1 MVLDDFR
8 QISFTSSNNQDLE
21 RVPKRNFARHVYQLV
36 YEKFRLTIDAIVNK
50 LLLGGVIH

>member
-21 RVPKRNFARHVYQLV
+21 RVPKRNFARYVYQLV
-36 YEKFRLTIDAIVNK
+36 YEKFRLSIDAIVNK